1 MVTATCLYIE
11 VLTKERIGLW
21 VFSDISPE
29 AKSNN
34 TKYKEEC
41 LTVTITTTFIIT
53 TNYRV
58 LHFTMANYY
67 ITENNTL

>member
-21 VFSDISPE
+21 VFSDIPPK
-29 AKSNN
+29 AKSIN

-41 LTVTITTTFIIT
+41 LTVTITTT
-53 TNYRV
+53 
-58 LHFTMANYY
+58 L
-67 ITENNTL
+67 L

>member
-11 VLTKERIGLW
+11 VLTITKERIGLW
-21 VFSDISPE
+21 VFSDISPK

-34 TKYKEEC
+34 TNYKEEC

-53 TNYRV
+53 TN
-58 LHFTMANYY
+58 
-67 ITENNTL
+67 

>member
-21 VFSDISPE
+21 VFSDISSR
-29 AKSNN
+29 AKSNYTN
-34 TKYKEEC
+34 YKEEC

-53 TNYRV
+53 TN
-58 LHFTMANYY
+58 
-67 ITENNTL
+67 